1 MKETGL
7 KVNADKS
14 FFGQSELEYLGY
26 WITRNGIQPLPKKVD
41 AIRNLAPPRTRKEL
55 RRFIGM
61 INYYRDMWIH
71 RSDTLA
77 PLTALT
83 SSAVRWLWTDE
94 HQQAFNK
101 AKQIVSREV
110 MLAFPDFTLPFEIHT
125 DASKLQLG
133 AVISQNKK
141 PIAFFSR
148 KLTPAQTRY
157 TTTERE
163 LLAIVETLKEF
174 RNILLGQKII
184 VYTDHQN
191 LTYTN
196 FNTDRVMRWRLI
208 LEEYGPELC
217 YTKGTH
223 NIVADALSRLEITN
237 KTSPSLTETSVNE
250 FFALRHK
257 NAHNFGLTKDT
268 QKVTDVLSSFPLT
281 FKNIRDAQ
289 RNDHELLRTLEQ
301 KDAYSLKIFRGGGK
315 KRELIVRND
324 KIVIPKSL
332 QRSTVEWY
340 HEYLCHPGE
349 TRTEQTISLH
359 FWWKNLRSTVHDVCT
374 KCYTCQTTKKRTKKY
389 GHLPEK
395 TAESDPW
402 DVLCIDLIGPYK
414 IERKNKKKKPLIL
427 WALTMIDPATG
438 WFEMREIKTKKAD
451 KIANVLE
458 QAWLT
463 RYPWPT
469 QIIYDRGNEF
479 KAEVYAM
486 LKNDYGIKT
495 KPITTRNPQANAIVE
510 RVHQTIGNMIRTFR
524 MYDNDGIDDDDP
536 WSGILAA
543 VMAATRSTYST
554 TTQATPMQLV
564 FGRDAIIN
572 TKFVADWDYIKQR
585 KQHRIHANNIR
596 ENAKRT
602 PHTYNVADKVMVKQH
617 NSTKYGGPEYEGPYA
632 IATVNDNGTVRIR
645 KGTYYETVNIRNV
658 QPFVE

>member
-1 MKETGL
+1 
-7 KVNADKS
+7 
-14 FFGQSELEYLGY
+14 
-26 WITRNGIQPLPKKVD
+26 
-41 AIRNLAPPRTRKEL
+41 
-55 RRFIGM
+55 
-61 INYYRDMWIH
+61 
-71 RSDTLA
+71 
-77 PLTALT
+77 
-83 SSAVRWLWTDE
+83 
-94 HQQAFNK
+94 
-101 AKQIVSREV
+101 
-110 MLAFPDFTLPFEIHT
+110 MLAFPDFNLPFEIHT

-174 RNILLGQKII
+174 RNILLGHRIK

-217 YTKGTH
+217 YTKGSH
-223 NIVADALSRLEITN
+223 NIVADALSRLELTDD
-237 KTSPSLTETSVNE
+237 TSPPLEE
-250 FFALRHK
+250 FFALRER
-257 NAHNFGLTKDT
+257 NAQWFGITKDT
-268 QKVTDVLSSFPLT
+268 QKPTDVLSSFPLT
-281 FKNIRDAQ
+281 YKNIKHAQ
-289 RNDHELLRTLEQ
+289 RHDHELLRSLEQ
-301 KDAYSLKIFRGGGK
+301 KDTYSLKIFRGGGK
-315 KRELIVRND
+315 KRELIVYND

-349 TRTEQTISLH
+349 TRTEQTIRLH
-359 FWWKNLRSTVHDVCT
+359 FWWENLRRTVHDVCT
-374 KCYTCQTTKKRTKKY
+374 KCMTCQVTKKVGKKY

-395 TAESDPW
+395 IAETNPW

-414 IERKNKKKKPLIL
+414 IERKNKKKPLIL

-451 KIANVLE
+451 EVANVLE

-469 QIIYDRGNEF
+469 QMIYDRGNEF

-486 LKNDYGIKT
+486 IKNDYGIKG

-524 MYDNDGIDDDDP
+524 MYDNEGIDDEDP

-543 VMAATRSTYST
+543 VMAAVRSTYST

-564 FGRDAIIN
+564 FGCDAIIN
-572 TKFVADWDYIKQR
+572 TKFVADWDYIKQC
-585 KQHRIHANNIR
+585 KQQRIHDNN
-596 ENAKRT
+596 
-602 PHTYNVADKVMVKQH
+602 V
-617 NSTKYGGPEYEGPYA
+617 
-632 IATVNDNGTVRIR
+632 
-645 KGTYYETVNIRNV
+645 
-658 QPFVE
+658 